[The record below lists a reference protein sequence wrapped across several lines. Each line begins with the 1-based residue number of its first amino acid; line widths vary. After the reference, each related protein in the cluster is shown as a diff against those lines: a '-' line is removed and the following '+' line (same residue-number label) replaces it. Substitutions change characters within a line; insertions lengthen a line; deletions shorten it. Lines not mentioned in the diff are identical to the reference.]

1 MLCHSVRSCF
11 SPLLSV
17 KRSSVAR
24 VNLVTVWPPG
34 VERTSGSFPRR
45 PTRMTLLIMFFL
57 LFRGAAA
64 TRRGLWTRVWV
75 SDCNRS
81 RHEVRHPKS
90 PQRVRLGERAG
101 CLYDWQRHGGAR
113 GGREGRL
120 GTEDDR
126 RRAQ

>member
-17 KRSSVAR
+17 YRSSVAT

-34 VERTSGSFPRR
+34 VERTSGSFPSR

-64 TRRGLWTRVWV
+64 TWRGLWTRVWV
-75 SDCNRS
+75 GDCNR
-81 RHEVRHPKS
+81 RCHEVCHPES
-90 PQRVRLGERAG
+90 PERVRHRKRPGRF
-101 CLYDWQRHGGAR
+101 YDW
-113 GGREGRL
+113 
-120 GTEDDR
+120 
-126 RRAQ
+126 